1 MMNAR
6 RRGPRKREG
15 YRGCE
20 GDGCISVDG
29 ERELEDSDSDPKDGV
44 VDCRSNSEK
53 PETSDNLRPPL
64 VLADLFLFSSFSL
77 SWFFPPPPSQTISV
91 FPHPQLLLMKIIFF
105 ICLTP
110 VEKHNC
116 CTLRWRFSWVL
127 FLLFDL
133 SLLRFVWDAKNFMFI
148 GDIVG
153 V

>member
-77 SWFFPPPPSQTISV
+77 SWFFPPSP
-91 FPHPQLLLMKIIFF
+91 FPNHLCFSSSPTFINENYIFY
-105 ICLTP
+105 
-110 VEKHNC
+110 
-116 CTLRWRFSWVL
+116 
-127 FLLFDL
+127 LFD
-133 SLLRFVWDAKNFMFI
+133 SGGKT
-148 GDIVG
+148 
-153 V
+153 